1 MLDHIPTHPPYHVS
15 GHHPI
20 DFMQLCTH
28 LIGSPAA
35 SKIPLLRYD
44 KNKEHLYSAG
54 GAHTFDTCGE
64 GVAVAKDAINIH
76 HFNHRRPE
84 NTISRL
90 KRLTAKNPDGTSRV
104 DRHDHMARITTNS
117 PDAQCHYHT
126 RYNAA
131 KNTYSQ
137 NNHKILMIDELPY
150 AYEHI
155 IRWYDSNNPASAHH
169 TPLSQ
174 AVHQFFL
181 KNYDRALCKFSD
193 ALTATD
199 DAGIQWLITIKIAQ
213 CLQFTNKNEALSLL
227 RPLLKC
233 QDTEVREYALH
244 TMEKMSAPNAAA
256 ENESGKNAVFTF
268 DIQQYFGKY
277 EKRFFIDKKML

>member
-1 MLDHIPTHPPYHVS
+1 MMLNAVLCVWNEEDIIESTVKHAFAQGCSHVFIIDNDSADNTVDVAIKAGAKLAYSFESQYFNVVDKTAYLNTVVKNFNEQSDEEHIWWIYLDADEFPSIDCNLSLLDFVSQLNPSIRAVHARMLDHIPTHPPYHVS

-117 PDAQCHYHT
+117 PDV
-126 RYNAA
+126 
-131 KNTYSQ
+131 S
-137 NNHKILMIDELPY
+137 MPLPY
-150 AYEHI
+150 
-155 IRWYDSNNPASAHH
+155 
-169 TPLSQ
+169 PL
-174 AVHQFFL
+174 
-181 KNYDRALCKFSD
+181 
-193 ALTATD
+193 
-199 DAGIQWLITIKIAQ
+199 
-213 CLQFTNKNEALSLL
+213 
-227 RPLLKC
+227 
-233 QDTEVREYALH
+233 
-244 TMEKMSAPNAAA
+244 
-256 ENESGKNAVFTF
+256 
-268 DIQQYFGKY
+268 
-277 EKRFFIDKKML
+277 